1 MTALLKKGT
10 GNADRLSISG
20 KDALS
25 YSYQIYGFDGDDILK
40 GGKKTDFLSGGNGND
55 SLYSGIGNDVLF
67 GGTGADTFIFNTALG
82 NSSIIRDFN
91 PAEDK
96 IQLDMSVFSSLSS
109 GPLNTNNF
117 VMGSLPTDVND
128 YLIYDADTGTVS
140 YDEDGSGTNSSSAL
154 LTQLSPNLALS
165 NENFLVTL
173 PSAMQDTLKA
183 LGTLSDDQESFSV
196 SSE

>member
-67 GGTGADTFIFNTALG
+67 GGKGADTFIFNTALG

-96 IQLDMSVFSSLSS
+96 IQLDMSVFSKLSS
-109 GPLNTNNF
+109 GVLNSANF
-117 VMGSLPTDVND
+117 VSGGTANDVND
-128 YLIYDADTGTVS
+128 YLIYNSGTGVLS
-140 YDEDGSGTNSSSAL
+140 YDDDGSGANSSSMLA
-154 LTQLSPNLALS
+154 QLSPNLSLS
-165 NENFLVTL
+165 NANFLVSL
-173 PSAMQDTLKA
+173 PT
-183 LGTLSDDQESFSV
+183 TPSV
-196 SSE
+196 QKSTKP